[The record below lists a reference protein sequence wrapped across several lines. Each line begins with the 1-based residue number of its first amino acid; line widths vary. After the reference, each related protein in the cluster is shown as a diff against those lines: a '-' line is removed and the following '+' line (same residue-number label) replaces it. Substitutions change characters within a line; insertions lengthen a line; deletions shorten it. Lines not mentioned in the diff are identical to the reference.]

1 MLSFYRE
8 GAKTKTL
15 GKSFETLIDRAKAAL
30 YRTTRK
36 GGSEHEKT
44 WETPVLEIVSVGAA
58 DVLCVSG
65 GNPGGEDLGEW
76 DFL

>member
-1 MLSFYRE
+1 M
-8 GAKTKTL
+8 K
-15 GKSFETLIDRAKAAL
+15 
-30 YRTTRK
+30 
-36 GGSEHEKT
+36 KT
-44 WETPVLEIVSVGAA
+44 WATPVLEIVSVGAA